1 MTTMQTRWPMI
12 CPSDEVRADT
22 FQHRGESRAN
32 QHRGESRATQHRD
45 KSRASIN
52 LRKGLAYL
60 ALDAAMVIA
69 VGGATLAMLL

>member
-32 QHRGESRATQHRD
+32 QHRD

>member
-12 CPSDEVRADT
+12 CPSDEMRADT
-22 FQHRGESRAN
+22 F
-32 QHRGESRATQHRD
+32 QHRD